1 MNGMPL
7 PDERMEEFKYLAF
20 LSYTAKH
27 GRKIFKNKKA
37 RIILIIIIA
46 AIVAAIVF
54 FYAFYRPFAE
64 NPQIRVI
71 SGSENNA
78 VLETDRKAF
87 NEIAARYDVHP
98 TFSILKSSNAV
109 KVAIPFNPNK
119 NPNILISGVINTILA
134 NGDTKRI
141 TMIPFDNDVC
151 YEMCGASLIKGKNG
165 TYRLKIVSVELPHN
179 AGISGL
185 LVFPEGILTSE
196 TIKKPVKNPFS
207 VRLNKISS
215 LSDISKIL
223 LYEDEKPLSKNTIY
237 VYDMPEIT
245 IKACKLK
252 NIMVNF
258 YASISKADFEK
269 HFATDNGS
277 FGARGILIR
286 LINFEP

>member
-7 PDERMEEFKYLAF
+7 PDERMDEFKYLAF

-54 FYAFYRPFAE
+54 FYAFYSPVAE

-71 SGSENNA
+71 NGNENSN
-78 VLETDRKAF
+78 VLETDRKALE
-87 NEIAARYDVHP
+87 EIAAKYDVHP
-98 TFSILKSSNAV
+98 TFSILKSSNVV
-109 KVAIPFNPNK
+109 KVAIPFDASK
-119 NPNILISGVINTILA
+119 NPNILMSEAVNTILGG
-134 NGDTKRI
+134 NNTKRI
-141 TMIPFDNDVC
+141 VITQFNNDVC
-151 YEMCGASLIKGKNG
+151 SEMCGTSLIKVKNN
-165 TYRLKIVSVELPHN
+165 TYRLKSVSVELPHN

-185 LVFPEGILTSE
+185 LVFPEGIFTSE

-215 LSDISKIL
+215 LPDISRIL
-223 LYEDEKPLSKNTIY
+223 LYEDEKPFSKNTIY
-237 VYDMPEIT
+237 IYHMPEIT
-245 IKACKLK
+245 IKALKLK
-252 NIMVNF
+252 DVMVNF
-258 YASISKADFEK
+258 YGSISKADFEK
-269 HFATDNGS
+269 HFLTDNGS
-277 FGARGILIR
+277 FGAEGTIIR